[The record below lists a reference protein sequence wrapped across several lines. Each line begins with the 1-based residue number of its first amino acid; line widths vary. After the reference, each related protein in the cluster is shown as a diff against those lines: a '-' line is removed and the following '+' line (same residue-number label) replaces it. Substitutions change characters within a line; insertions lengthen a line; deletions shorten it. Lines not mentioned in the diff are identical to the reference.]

1 MARRKQEDAIDWVA
15 IERHY
20 RIGQKSNLQ
29 LGAEYGV
36 DPSGIGKRAKKYGW
50 VQDKRQEVEQTTNSL
65 LIQAAS
71 GRSDPNSTPS
81 PTEIKVAAQ
90 AAADVV
96 LEHRQGLKRLKKIH
110 ADLLA
115 QMEGV
120 VANLVAIDE
129 IVTMVRKEDDRGVD
143 RANDALRRAMERPQL
158 VEDLKKLA
166 DIDER
171 IRKGEREAYD
181 LDKEK
186 DKGSAYEQLLE
197 RLGAQAA
204 ASE

>member
-1 MARRKQEDAIDWVA
+1 MARRKQDDAIDWVA

-71 GRSDPNSTPS
+71 GRCDPNSTPN
-81 PTEIKVAAQ
+81 PTEIKVAAH

-96 LEHRQGLKRLKKIH
+96 LEHRQGLRRLKKIH

-120 VANLVAIDE
+120 VSSMTAIEE
-129 IVTMVRKEDDRGVD
+129 IVLMVRNPDERGVD
-143 RANDALRRAMERPQL
+143 RANDAMRRAMERPQL

-171 IRKGEREAYD
+171 VRKGEREAFD
-181 LDKEK
+181 LDKD
-186 DKGSAYEQLLE
+186 DKKSSVYEDMLE
-197 RLGAQAA
+197 ALGRQAA
-204 ASE
+204 QS

>member
-1 MARRKQEDAIDWVA
+1 MARRSDIPWDLIEKQYRLGTKTASQIAAEFGVA
-15 IERHY
+15 VSTITR
-20 RIGQKSNLQ
+20 K
-29 LGAEYGV
+29 AE
-36 DPSGIGKRAKKYGW
+36 AKGW
-50 VQDKRQEVEQTTNSL
+50 VQDKREEVDVLTNSL
-65 LIQAAS
+65 LIQSAS
-71 GRSDPNSTPS
+71 GNANPNATPS
-81 PTEIKVAAQ
+81 ALEIKVAAQ

-96 LEHRQGLKRLKKIH
+96 LEHRQGLRRLKKLH

-120 VANLVAIDE
+120 VGNMVAIDE
-129 IVTMVRKEDDRGVD
+129 IIQMVRREDDRGVD

-186 DKGSAYEQLLE
+186 DKGSAYEDLLA

-204 ASE
+204 AAE